1 MTAPTDFDSRLRRE
15 AMAWLTVRT
24 NDGADSIS
32 SEELRE
38 FAIDGRRF
46 LLMDRQR
53 GIRKPAEL
61 SAALSIRTV
70 YAPSAE
76 KRPYDDDVGEDG
88 LLRYKWRGD
97 DAGQAENRALRA
109 AMEQR
114 VPLIWFF
121 GVGQARYQ
129 PIFPIFLVAEERD
142 HHQFVVDLDVVRDLA
157 VPASPLE
164 GQLRRYVMRE
174 TRQRLHQPVFR
185 ASVLRAYETRCAV
198 CSLRHSELLD
208 AAHYRSRPRRGRHCP
223 RCETEWRCARSTMP
237 PMTASFLG
245 VRPDL
250 VVEIRADLLAE
261 IDGPMLQHGLKERH
275 GQQLMVLPRG
285 RVEQP
290 DPHLLEISYARF
302 RKAG

>member
-46 LLMDRQR
+46 LLMDHQR

-208 AAHYRSRPRRGRHCP
+208 AAHIVPDRDEGGIAAVRNGMAMCKIHHAAYDSLI
-223 RCETEWRCARSTMP
+223 
-237 PMTASFLG
+237 LG

>member
-1 MTAPTDFDSRLRRE
+1 MTAPTDFDSGLRRE

-208 AAHYRSRPRRGRHCP
+208 AAHIVPDRDEGGIAAVRNGMAMCKIHHAAYDSLI
-223 RCETEWRCARSTMP
+223 
-237 PMTASFLG
+237 LG

-261 IDGPMLQHGLKERH
+261 IDGPMLQHGLKGRH